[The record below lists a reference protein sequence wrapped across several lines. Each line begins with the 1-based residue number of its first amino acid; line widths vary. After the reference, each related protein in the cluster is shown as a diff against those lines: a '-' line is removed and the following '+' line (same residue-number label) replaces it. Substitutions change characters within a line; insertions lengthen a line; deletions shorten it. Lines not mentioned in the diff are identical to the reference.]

1 MEGQPVSPNKKNEES
16 SAATQG
22 NHRRIAR
29 NTVMLYIRM
38 FVTMLVGLYTS
49 RVVLSVLGVED
60 YGIYGVVGGVTAM
73 IGFLNGSMSG
83 ATSRFLTFELG
94 RKDFKRL
101 SDTFSNAFEIHIGL
115 SILVLIVA
123 ETVGLWFLTHK
134 LVIPPDRMA
143 AAHWVYQFSIIN
155 MMLGINQ
162 VPYNALVI
170 AHEKMDL
177 YAYVEIVNVVL
188 KLLIVYL
195 LSVASFDKLIF
206 YAFMMD
212 FVSIL
217 IMLYYRMYCIRHFK
231 ESRFHWVWDKS
242 IFIPMLK
249 YSAWSFYGSMCVA
262 IRQQGTNFLINIF
275 FGVVFNA
282 AASVATTVQGVVK
295 GFTFSSTMAFRPQI
309 VKAYAMGD
317 RKEMISL
324 MESAMTLA
332 VFLSLLISLPLYVE
346 IKYLMDLWLVKA
358 PEMSVEFVRVLIISA
373 FFALST
379 IIFTIGIS
387 ATGKNKQAN
396 VYTGTIYMLTIPV
409 MYLFF
414 KCGFGVIYSYYCI
427 LGANI
432 LIYISNMVIFKY
444 LVPEVK
450 LGYFWWLLLKAAS
463 VIFISL
469 IPVFFINSHLEEGF
483 MRLVINSLV
492 LLCVY
497 PMVSYWVILDSSS
510 RAVIKKKVFSFLGIG
525 QGASSDKA

>member
-1 MEGQPVSPNKKNEES
+1 MEGQPVIPDHKKDEM
-16 SAATQG
+16 SATKQG
-22 NHRRIAR
+22 NHQRIAK
-29 NTVMLYIRM
+29 NAVMLYIRM

-49 RVVLSVLGVED
+49 RVVLDALGVED

-73 IGFLNGSMSG
+73 IGFLNGSMSS

-101 SDTFSNAFEIHIGL
+101 SDTFSNAFEIHIGI
-115 SILVLIVA
+115 SILVLIIA

-134 LVIPPDRMA
+134 LVIPPDRMV
-143 AAHWVYQFSIIN
+143 AAHWVYQFSIISA
-155 MMLGINQ
+155 MLGINQ

-170 AHEKMDL
+170 AHEKMDV

-195 LSVASFDKLIF
+195 LRIASFDRLIF

-212 FVSIL
+212 FVGIL
-217 IMLYYRMYCIRHFK
+217 IMIYYRVYCIRHFK
-231 ESRFHWVWDKS
+231 ESHFHWVWDKT

-249 YSAWSFYGSMCVA
+249 FSGWSYYGSMCVA

-282 AASVATTVQGVVK
+282 AASVATTVQGIVK

-317 RKEMISL
+317 RTEMITL
-324 MESAMTLA
+324 MKSAMTLV
-332 VFLSLLISLPLYVE
+332 VFLSLLVSLPLYVE
-346 IKYLMDLWLVKA
+346 IKCVMDLWLVDTPVMA
-358 PEMSVEFVRVLIISA
+358 VEFVRILLFSA

-379 IIFTIGIS
+379 IIFTIGID
-387 ATGKNKQAN
+387 ATGRNKQIN

-414 KCGFGVIYSYYCI
+414 KCGFEVIYSYYCI

-432 LIYISNMVIFKY
+432 LIFISNMLIFKY

-450 LGYFWWLLLKAAS
+450 LSYFLWFLLKAAF

-469 IPVFFINSHLEEGF
+469 IPVFVIKSHLEEGF
-483 MRLVINSLV
+483 MRLVINSTV

-497 PMVSYWVILDSSS
+497 PLVSYWLILDSSS
-510 RAVIKKKVFSFLGIG
+510 RAVIKKKIGSFIKIG
-525 QGASSDKA
+525 HGPSSET